1 MSEEMVPGSQFKS
14 LVEQDM
20 QDCYLRYSMSVIVAR
35 ALPDARDGFKPVH
48 RRVMYSMHKLG
59 VVPNKGTVKSAR
71 IVGDVIGKYHP
82 HGDSAVYETLARMA
96 QDFSLRYPLVF
107 GQGNFGSIDG
117 DSPAAMRYTEAKMNN
132 LGALMLEDLEKET
145 VDMGPNYDESL
156 EEPLV
161 LPSALPN
168 MIVNGTS
175 GIAVGM
181 ATNMAPHNLREV
193 GAAIHALAEN
203 PDLTGEDL
211 MEYVKGPDFP
221 TGAIVCGRSGIRE
234 AYLTGHGRVRV
245 RARTEIETDSKG
257 KPRIIVTEIPYMVN
271 KAELCKKIADL
282 VRDKRVDGITD
293 IRDESSRDIRIVI
306 ELRRDAVGEVVLNNL
321 FKYTQLQTTFSIYNL
336 ALVNNLP
343 KLLTLKDLLQ
353 VYIDHRLDVIT
364 RATQFDLKKAEAR
377 LHIIE
382 GLRIATQNI
391 DEVVQIIKASKTTE
405 IAKQSLQDRFGLDEI
420 QSQAIVDMRLGQLT
434 GLNLE
439 KLEAEYNELVATVA
453 DLKDI
458 LAKRE
463 RRVAIMLEK
472 LDAVVAKY
480 GDERRTMIG
489 EAIDDS
495 DDEDLIA
502 EEEQVITLSKEGYIR
517 RLPIDTFK
525 AQNRGGKGIIGAGLK
540 DEDNVEQIFT
550 ASTHSYL
557 LVFTNKGR
565 VYWTKV
571 YRLPE
576 GARNGKGRPIVNFVA
591 LTEGEKVQAIV
602 PVRKFGGYFCLVFAT
617 KKGIINKMDLTL
629 FSRPRKAGV
638 NAISLD
644 EDDELVK
651 VQLVGMSAEEFEAS
665 KNASDDDSAE
675 AVENAAE
682 AQAADGSTGS
692 PTDASEEESGDA
704 EDFANRPIP
713 KDLLMI
719 ATKNGQAVTFPISC
733 FRAMGRGTHGVKGI
747 TLAEGD
753 EVISLLWLKAGN
765 KILTIT
771 EKGYGKR
778 SEPGSYRVT
787 RRGSKGVRNLNV
799 TDKIGAA
806 VFVES
811 VADDYDLIITSKDGQ
826 VIRIKAADI
835 RLTGRNAQG
844 VKAIT
849 LRDGDVVKDAT
860 ALPSVEDIEQDS
872 ADAKETFDHVQGV
885 EVDDDSVVKDD
896 AEKQDVGPTET
907 EE

>member
-1 MSEEMVPGSQFKS
+1 MSEEMVPGTQFKS
-14 LVEQDM
+14 LIEKDM

-59 VVPNKGTVKSAR
+59 VVPNKSTVKSAR

-82 HGDSAVYETLARMA
+82 HGDSAVYETLVRMA

-107 GQGNFGSIDG
+107 GQGNFGNIDG
-117 DSPAAMRYTEAKMNN
+117 DGAAAMRYTEAKMNN
-132 LGALMLEDLEKET
+132 MGALMLEDLEKDT
-145 VDMGPNYDESL
+145 VDMGPNFDESL

-161 LPSALPN
+161 LPSVLPN
-168 MIVNGTS
+168 MLVNGTT

-181 ATNMAPHNLREV
+181 ATSMAPHNLREI
-193 GAAIHALAEN
+193 ANAIHAVAEN
-203 PDLTGEDL
+203 PEITGEEL
-211 MEYVKGPDFP
+211 LQYVSGPDFP
-221 TGAIVCGRSGIRE
+221 TGAIICGRSGIRD

-245 RARTEIETDSKG
+245 RARTDIEIDSKG

-271 KAELCKKIADL
+271 KSELCKKIADL
-282 VRDKRVDGITD
+282 VREKRVDGITD
-293 IRDESSRDIRIVI
+293 IRDESAKDIRIVI

-321 FKYTQLQTTFSIYNL
+321 YKYTQLQTTFSIYNL

-343 KLLTLKDLLQ
+343 KLLALKDLIQ
-353 VYIDHRLDVIT
+353 IYIDHRMDVVT
-364 RATQFDLKKAEAR
+364 RSTQFDLNKAKAR

-420 QSQAIVDMRLGQLT
+420 QSQAIVDMRLSQLT

-439 KLEAEYNELVATVA
+439 KLEAEYNELIVTVA
-453 DLKDI
+453 DLEDI

-463 RRVAIMLEK
+463 RRIAIILK
-472 LDAVVAKY
+472 RLDEVVDKF
-480 GDERRTMIG
+480 GDDRRTTIG
-489 EAIDDS
+489 ESVDDS
-495 DDEDLIA
+495 DYEDLIA
-502 EEEQVITLSKEGYIR
+502 EEEQVITLSKEGYIK

-525 AQNRGGKGIIGAGLK
+525 TQSRGGKGIIGAGLK
-540 DEDNVEQIFT
+540 EEDDVDQIFT

-565 VYWTKV
+565 AYWTKV

-576 GARNGKGRPIVNFVA
+576 GTRSGKGRPIVNFVG

-638 NAISLD
+638 NAITLD

-651 VQLVGMSAEEFEAS
+651 VLLVGMSEEEYKASLNAGDDTDSAAENEAEE
-665 KNASDDDSAE
+665 AE
-675 AVENAAE
+675 VSENEDAPVE
-682 AQAADGSTGS
+682 G
-692 PTDASEEESGDA
+692 
-704 EDFANRPIP
+704 RPIP
-713 KDLLMI
+713 NDLLML
-719 ATKNGQAVTFPISC
+719 ATRNGQAVTFPITC
-733 FRAMGRGTHGVKGI
+733 FRPMGRGTHGVRGI
-747 TLAEGD
+747 KLGKDD
-753 EVISLLWLKAGN
+753 EVISLLWLKSGN
-765 KILTIT
+765 KVLTIT

-778 SEPGSYRVT
+778 SEPSDYRIT
-787 RRGSKGVRNLNV
+787 KRGSKGVKNLNV
-799 TDKIGAA
+799 TDKVGPA
-806 VFVES
+806 VFVDS
-811 VADDYDLIITSKDGQ
+811 VADDYDLIITSKEGQ
-826 VIRIKAADI
+826 VIRIKAESI

-844 VKAIT
+844 VKAIS
-849 LRDGDVVKDAT
+849 LRDGDMVQDAT

-872 ADAKETFDHVQGV
+872 AEAKETFDHVQGV
-885 EVDDDSVVKDD
+885 EVDDDSV
-896 AEKQDVGPTET
+896 EKIEDKPEQQIGVPAND

>member
-1 MSEEMVPGSQFKS
+1 MIPGSQFKS
-14 LVEQDM
+14 LIEKDM

-59 VVPNKGTVKSAR
+59 VVPNKSTVKSAR

-82 HGDSAVYETLARMA
+82 HGDSAVYETLVRMA

-117 DSPAAMRYTEAKMNN
+117 DGAAAMRYTEAKMNHC
-132 LGALMLEDLEKET
+132 GALMLEDLEKDT
-145 VDMGPNYDESL
+145 VNMGPNYDESL

-168 MIVNGTS
+168 MLVNGTT

-181 ATNMAPHNLREV
+181 ATSMAPHNLREI
-193 GAAIHALAEN
+193 AEAIHAVAMN
-203 PDLTGEDL
+203 PEIPDEDL
-211 MEYVKGPDFP
+211 LQFVKGPDFP
-221 TGAIVCGRSGIRE
+221 TGAIICGRSGIRE

-245 RARTEIETDSKG
+245 RARTEIETDAKG
-257 KPRIIVTEIPYMVN
+257 KPRILVTEIPYMVN
-271 KAELCKKIADL
+271 KAELCKKIAEL
-282 VRDKRVDGITD
+282 VREKRVDGITD
-293 IRDESSRDIRIVI
+293 IRDESDRHGMRIVI
-306 ELRRDAVGEVVLNNL
+306 ELRRDAVAEVILNNL

-343 KLLTLKDLLQ
+343 KVLTLKQLIQ
-353 VYIDHRLDVIT
+353 VYVDHRLEVIT
-364 RATQFDLKKAEAR
+364 RATEFDLKKAEAR

-391 DEVVQIIKASKTTE
+391 DEVVQIIKSSANTE
-405 IAKQSLQDRFGLDEI
+405 AAKVALQERFSLDEI
-420 QSQAIVDMRLGQLT
+420 QSQAIVDMRLAQLT
-434 GLNLE
+434 GLNIE
-439 KLEAEYNELVATVA
+439 KLEAEYNELIATVA

-463 RRVAIMLEK
+463 RRIAIVLEK
-472 LDAVVAKY
+472 LDAVVAKF
-480 GDERRTMIG
+480 GDERRTTIG
-489 EAIDDS
+489 ESIDDS

-540 DEDNVEQIFT
+540 EEDNVEQIFT

-565 VYWTKV
+565 AYWTKV

-576 GARNGKGRPIVNFVA
+576 GTRNGKGRPIINFVS

-617 KKGIINKMDLTL
+617 KKGVINKMDLTL

-651 VQLVGMSAEEFEAS
+651 VQLVGMSAEEFAASEA
-665 KNASDDDSAE
+665 AEGAE
-675 AVENAAE
+675 AEESTEAAE
-682 AQAADGSTGS
+682 AQITEE
-692 PTDASEEESGDA
+692 SEEGDA
-704 EDFANRPIP
+704 EDLATRPIP
-713 KDLLMI
+713 KDLLML
-719 ATKNGQAVTFPISC
+719 ATRNGQAVTFPISC
-733 FRAMGRGTHGVKGI
+733 FRSMGRGTHGVKGI

-771 EKGYGKR
+771 EKGFGKR
-778 SEPGSYRVT
+778 SEPGTYRVT

-811 VADDYDLIITSKDGQ
+811 VADDYDLIITTKEGQ

-849 LRDGDVVKDAT
+849 LREGDVVQDAT

-872 ADAKETFDHVQGV
+872 AEAKETFDHVEGV
-885 EVDDDSVVKDD
+885 EVDDDSVVKSDNP
-896 AEKQDVGPTET
+896 EQQIGIPSES
-907 EE
+907 EEQ

>member
-1 MSEEMVPGSQFKS
+1 
-14 LVEQDM
+14 
-20 QDCYLRYSMSVIVAR
+20 
-35 ALPDARDGFKPVH
+35 
-48 RRVMYSMHKLG
+48 
-59 VVPNKGTVKSAR
+59 
-71 IVGDVIGKYHP
+71 
-82 HGDSAVYETLARMA
+82 
-96 QDFSLRYPLVF
+96 
-107 GQGNFGSIDG
+107 
-117 DSPAAMRYTEAKMNN
+117 
-132 LGALMLEDLEKET
+132 
-145 VDMGPNYDESL
+145 
-156 EEPLV
+156 
-161 LPSALPN
+161 
-168 MIVNGTS
+168 
-175 GIAVGM
+175 
-181 ATNMAPHNLREV
+181 
-193 GAAIHALAEN
+193 
-203 PDLTGEDL
+203 
-211 MEYVKGPDFP
+211 
-221 TGAIVCGRSGIRE
+221 
-234 AYLTGHGRVRV
+234 
-245 RARTEIETDSKG
+245 
-257 KPRIIVTEIPYMVN
+257 MVN

-282 VRDKRVDGITD
+282 VRDKRIDGITD

-391 DEVVQIIKASKTTE
+391 DEVVQIIKASKTTDV
-405 IAKQSLQDRFGLDEI
+405 AKQNLQERFGLDEI

-591 LTEGEKVQAIV
+591 LTEGEKVQAVV

-617 KKGIINKMDLTL
+617 KKGVINKMDLTL

-651 VQLVGMSAEEFEAS
+651 VQLVGMTEEEYKASLNAGEADDVPEAEVNEAPEAENDMDEISAE
-665 KNASDDDSAE
+665 NH
-675 AVENAAE
+675 
-682 AQAADGSTGS
+682 
-692 PTDASEEESGDA
+692 
-704 EDFANRPIP
+704 PIP
-713 KDLLMI
+713 KDLLML

-733 FRAMGRGTHGVKGI
+733 FRSMGRGTHGVKGI

-849 LRDGDVVKDAT
+849 LREGDAVQDAT

>member
-1 MSEEMVPGSQFKS
+1 MSEELVPGSQFKS
-14 LVEQDM
+14 LIEQDM
-20 QDCYLRYSMSVIVAR
+20 QDSYLRYSMSVIVAR

-48 RRVMYSMHKLG
+48 RRVMFSMHKLG
-59 VVPNKGTVKSAR
+59 VVPNKSTVKSAR

-82 HGDSAVYETLARMA
+82 HGDFAVYETLVRMA

-107 GQGNFGSIDG
+107 GQGNFGNIDG
-117 DSPAAMRYTEAKMNN
+117 DGAAAMRYTEAKMNN
-132 LGALMLEDLEKET
+132 VGALMLEDLEKDT
-145 VDMGPNYDESL
+145 VDMGPNFDETL

-168 MIVNGTS
+168 MLVNGTT

-181 ATNMAPHNLREV
+181 ATSMAPHNLREIA
-193 GAAIHALAEN
+193 AAIHAVAEN
-203 PDLTGEDL
+203 PEIPGEDL
-211 MEYVKGPDFP
+211 LQYVKGPDFP
-221 TGAIVCGRSGIRE
+221 TGAIICGRSGFRE

-271 KAELCKKIADL
+271 KSELCKKIAEL
-282 VRDKRVDGITD
+282 VREKRVDGITD
-293 IRDESSRDIRIVI
+293 IRDESAKDVRIVI

-321 FKYTQLQTTFSIYNL
+321 YKYTQLQTTFSIYNL

-343 KLLTLKDLLQ
+343 KLLTLKDLIQ
-353 VYIDHRLDVIT
+353 IYIDHRMDVVT
-364 RATQFDLKKAEAR
+364 RATQFDLNKAKAR

-391 DEVVQIIKASKTTE
+391 DEVVQIIKSSKTTE
-405 IAKQSLQDRFGLDEI
+405 IAKQSLQDRFSLDEI
-420 QSQAIVDMRLGQLT
+420 QSQAIVDMRLSQLT

-439 KLEAEYNELVATVA
+439 KLEAEYNELKLTVA
-453 DLKDI
+453 DLEDI
-458 LAKRE
+458 LQKRE
-463 RRVAIMLEK
+463 RRIAIILK
-472 LDAVVAKY
+472 RLDEIVDKY
-480 GDERRTMIG
+480 GDERRTTIG
-489 EAIDDS
+489 ESVDDS
-495 DDEDLIA
+495 DYEDLIA
-502 EEEQVITLSKEGYIR
+502 EEEQVITLSKEGYIK

-525 AQNRGGKGIIGAGLK
+525 AQNRGGKGIIGATLK
-540 DEDNVEQIFT
+540 EEDNVEQIFT

-565 VYWTKV
+565 AYWTKV

-576 GARNGKGRPIVNFVA
+576 GTRNGKGRPIVNFVG
-591 LTEGEKVQAIV
+591 LVEGEKVQAIV

-644 EDDELVK
+644 EGDELVK
-651 VQLVGMSAEEFEAS
+651 VQLVGMSEEEFKAS
-665 KNASDDDSAE
+665 QNAGEIDD
-675 AVENAAE
+675 NAPE
-682 AQAADGSTGS
+682 TEAADAPEVEGD
-692 PTDASEEESGDA
+692 DADDLEA
-704 EDFANRPIP
+704 RPIP
-713 KDLLMI
+713 KDLLML
-719 ATKNGQAVTFPISC
+719 ATRNGQAVTFPISC

-765 KILTIT
+765 KIVTIT
-771 EKGYGKR
+771 ENGFGKR
-778 SEPGSYRVT
+778 SEPSTYRIT
-787 RRGSKGVRNLNV
+787 RRGSKGVKNLNV
-799 TDKIGAA
+799 TDKVGAA

-811 VADDYDLIITSKDGQ
+811 VADDYDLIITSREGQ

-844 VKAIT
+844 VKAIS
-849 LRDGDVVKDAT
+849 LREGDVVQDAT

-872 ADAKETFDHVQGV
+872 AEAKETFDHVEGV
-885 EVDDDSVVKDD
+885 EVDDDSVEKVDPAD
-896 AEKQDVGPTET
+896 AAPEVPA

>member
-1 MSEEMVPGSQFKS
+1 MSEELVPGSQFKS
-14 LVEQDM
+14 LIEQDM
-20 QDCYLRYSMSVIVAR
+20 QDSYLRYSMSVIVAR

-48 RRVMYSMHKLG
+48 RRVMFSMHKLG
-59 VVPNKGTVKSAR
+59 VVPNKSTVKSAR

-82 HGDSAVYETLARMA
+82 HGDSAVYETLVRMA

-107 GQGNFGSIDG
+107 GQGNFGNIDG
-117 DSPAAMRYTEAKMNN
+117 DGAAAMRYTEAKMNN
-132 LGALMLEDLEKET
+132 VGALMLEDLEKDT
-145 VDMGPNYDESL
+145 VDMGPNFDETL
-156 EEPLV
+156 DEPLV

-168 MIVNGTS
+168 MLVNGTT

-181 ATNMAPHNLREV
+181 ATSMAPHNLREIA
-193 GAAIHALAEN
+193 AAIHAVAEN
-203 PDLTGEDL
+203 PEIPGEDL
-211 MEYVKGPDFP
+211 LQYVKGPDFP
-221 TGAIVCGRSGIRE
+221 TGAIICGRSGFRE

-271 KAELCKKIADL
+271 KSELCKKIAEL
-282 VRDKRVDGITD
+282 VREKRVDGITD
-293 IRDESSRDIRIVI
+293 IRDESAKDVRIVI

-321 FKYTQLQTTFSIYNL
+321 YKYTQLQTTFSIYNL

-343 KLLTLKDLLQ
+343 KLLTLKDLIQ
-353 VYIDHRLDVIT
+353 IYIDHRMDVVT
-364 RATQFDLKKAEAR
+364 RATQFDLNKAKAR

-391 DEVVQIIKASKTTE
+391 DEVVQIIKSSKTTE
-405 IAKQSLQDRFGLDEI
+405 IAKQSLQDRFSLDEI
-420 QSQAIVDMRLGQLT
+420 QSQAIVDMRLSQLT

-439 KLEAEYNELVATVA
+439 KLEAEYNELKLTVA
-453 DLKDI
+453 DLEDI
-458 LAKRE
+458 LQKRE
-463 RRVAIMLEK
+463 RRIAIILK
-472 LDAVVAKY
+472 RLDEIVDKY
-480 GDERRTMIG
+480 GDERRTTIG
-489 EAIDDS
+489 ESVDDS
-495 DDEDLIA
+495 DYEDLIA
-502 EEEQVITLSKEGYIR
+502 EEEQVITLSKEGYIK

-525 AQNRGGKGIIGAGLK
+525 AQNRGGKGIIGATLK
-540 DEDNVEQIFT
+540 EEDNVEQIFT

-565 VYWTKV
+565 AYWTKV

-576 GARNGKGRPIVNFVA
+576 GTRNGKGRPIVNFVG
-591 LTEGEKVQAIV
+591 LVEGEKVQAIV

-629 FSRPRKAGV
+629 FSRPRKAGAD
-638 NAISLD
+638 AISLD
-644 EDDELVK
+644 EGDELVK
-651 VQLVGMSAEEFEAS
+651 VQLVGMTEEEYKAS
-665 KNASDDDSAE
+665 QNAGEIDD
-675 AVENAAE
+675 NAPE
-682 AQAADGSTGS
+682 TEAADAPEVEGD
-692 PTDASEEESGDA
+692 DADDLEA
-704 EDFANRPIP
+704 RPIP
-713 KDLLMI
+713 KDLLML
-719 ATKNGQAVTFPISC
+719 ATRNGQAVTFPISC

-765 KILTIT
+765 KIVTIT
-771 EKGYGKR
+771 ENGFGKR
-778 SEPGSYRVT
+778 SEPSTYRIT

-799 TDKIGAA
+799 TDKVGAA

-811 VADDYDLIITSKDGQ
+811 VADDYDLIITSREGQ

-844 VKAIT
+844 VKAIS
-849 LRDGDVVKDAT
+849 LREGDVVQDAT

-872 ADAKETFDHVQGV
+872 AEAKETFDHVEGV
-885 EVDDDSVVKDD
+885 EVDDDSVEKVDPAD
-896 AEKQDVGPTET
+896 AAPEAPA

>member
-132 LGALMLEDLEKET
+132 LGALMLEDLEKDT

-193 GAAIHALAEN
+193 GAAIHAMAEN
-203 PDLTGEDL
+203 PDITGEEL

-221 TGAIVCGRSGIRE
+221 TGAIACGRSGIRE

-245 RARTEIETDSKG
+245 RARTEIETDAKG

-282 VRDKRVDGITD
+282 VRDKRIDGITD

-391 DEVVQIIKASKTTE
+391 DEVVQIIKASKTTDV
-405 IAKQSLQDRFGLDEI
+405 AKQNLQERFGLDEI

-591 LTEGEKVQAIV
+591 LTEGEKVQAVV

-617 KKGIINKMDLTL
+617 KKGVINKMDLTL

-651 VQLVGMSAEEFEAS
+651 VQLVGMTEEEYKASLNAGEADDVPEAEVNEAPEAENDMDEISAE
-665 KNASDDDSAE
+665 NH
-675 AVENAAE
+675 
-682 AQAADGSTGS
+682 
-692 PTDASEEESGDA
+692 
-704 EDFANRPIP
+704 PIP
-713 KDLLMI
+713 KDLLML

-733 FRAMGRGTHGVKGI
+733 FRSMGRGTHGVKGI

-753 EVISLLWLKAGN
+753 EVISLLWLKTGN

-849 LRDGDVVKDAT
+849 LREGDAVQDAT

>member
-1 MSEEMVPGSQFKS
+1 MSEELVPGSQFKS
-14 LVEQDM
+14 LIEQDM

-132 LGALMLEDLEKET
+132 LGALMLEDLEKDT

-203 PDLTGEDL
+203 PDLPDENL
-211 MEYVKGPDFP
+211 MDYIKGPDFP
-221 TGAIVCGRSGIRE
+221 TGAIVCGRAGIRE

-245 RARTEIETDSKG
+245 RARTEIETDAKG

-282 VRDKRVDGITD
+282 VRDKRIDGITD

-321 FKYTQLQTTFSIYNL
+321 YKYTQLQTTFSIYNL
-336 ALVNNLP
+336 ALINNLP
-343 KLLTLKDLLQ
+343 KVLTLKELLQ

-391 DEVVQIIKASKTTE
+391 DEVVQIIKQSQTTE
-405 IAKQSLQDRFGLDEI
+405 IAKASLQERFNLDEI
-420 QSQAIVDMRLGQLT
+420 QSQAIVDMRLSQLT

-458 LAKRE
+458 LEKRE
-463 RRVAIMLEK
+463 RRIAILLER
-472 LDAVVAKY
+472 LDAVVAKF
-480 GDERRTMIG
+480 GDERRTTIG

-495 DDEDLIA
+495 DEEDLIA
-502 EEEQVITLSKEGYIR
+502 EEEQVITLSKEGYIK

-525 AQNRGGKGIIGAGLK
+525 TQSRGGKGIIGAGLK
-540 DEDNVEQIFT
+540 DEDDVDQIFT

-565 VYWTKV
+565 AYWTKV

-576 GARNGKGRPIVNFVA
+576 GTRNGKGRPIVNFVG

-602 PVRKFGGYFCLVFAT
+602 PVRKFGGYFCLVFVT
-617 KKGIINKMDLTL
+617 KKGVINKMDLKL

-644 EDDELVK
+644 EGDELVK
-651 VQLVGMSAEEFEAS
+651 VQLVGMTEEEYNESLNATESEDTGAEPA
-665 KNASDDDSAE
+665 
-675 AVENAAE
+675 
-682 AQAADGSTGS
+682 
-692 PTDASEEESGDA
+692 DASTSSPADDEVEGDA
-704 EDFANRPIP
+704 DENVEARPIP

-719 ATKNGQAVTFPISC
+719 ATRNGQAVTFPITC
-733 FRAMGRGTHGVKGI
+733 FRPMGRGTHGVRGI
-747 TLAEGD
+747 KLAEGD
-753 EVISLLWLKAGN
+753 EVISLLWLKDGN
-765 KILTIT
+765 KVLTIT

-778 SEPGSYRVT
+778 SEPSTYRVT
-787 RRGSKGVRNLNV
+787 KRGSKGVKNLNV
-799 TDKIGAA
+799 TDKIGPA
-806 VFVES
+806 VFVDS
-811 VADDYDLIITSKDGQ
+811 VADDYDLIITSKEGQ
-826 VIRIKAADI
+826 VIRIKADSI

-844 VKAIT
+844 VKAIS
-849 LRDGDVVKDAT
+849 LRDGDMVQDAT

-872 ADAKETFDHVQGV
+872 ADAKETFEHVQGV
-885 EVDDDSVVKDD
+885 EVDDDSV
-896 AEKQDVGPTET
+896 EKIEDKPEQQIGVPAND

>member
-1 MSEEMVPGSQFKS
+1 
-14 LVEQDM
+14 
-20 QDCYLRYSMSVIVAR
+20 
-35 ALPDARDGFKPVH
+35 
-48 RRVMYSMHKLG
+48 
-59 VVPNKGTVKSAR
+59 
-71 IVGDVIGKYHP
+71 
-82 HGDSAVYETLARMA
+82 
-96 QDFSLRYPLVF
+96 
-107 GQGNFGSIDG
+107 
-117 DSPAAMRYTEAKMNN
+117 
-132 LGALMLEDLEKET
+132 MLEDLEKDT

-193 GAAIHALAEN
+193 GAAIHAMAEN
-203 PDLTGEDL
+203 PDITGEEL

-221 TGAIVCGRSGIRE
+221 TGAIACGRSGIRE

-282 VRDKRVDGITD
+282 VRDKRIDGITD

-391 DEVVQIIKASKTTE
+391 DEVVQIIKASKTTD

-576 GARNGKGRPIVNFVA
+576 GTRNGKGRPIVNFVA

-617 KKGIINKMDLTL
+617 KKGVINKMDLTL

-651 VQLVGMSAEEFEAS
+651 VQLVGMTAEEFEAS
-665 KNASDDDSAE
+665 KNASDDDAADSQ
-675 AVENAAE
+675 AAE
-682 AQAADGSTGS
+682 AEAAAAET
-692 PTDASEEESGDA
+692 TIAEESEAGDA

-719 ATKNGQAVTFPISC
+719 ATKNGQAVTFPITC
-733 FRAMGRGTHGVKGI
+733 FRSMGRGTHGVKGI

-872 ADAKETFDHVQGV
+872 ADAKETFDKVKGV

-896 AEKQDVGPTET
+896 AEKQEIGPTET
-907 EE
+907 EG

>member
-1 MSEEMVPGSQFKS
+1 MSEEMVPGTQFKS
-14 LVEQDM
+14 LIEKDM

-59 VVPNKGTVKSAR
+59 VVPNKSTVKSAR

-82 HGDSAVYETLARMA
+82 HGDSAVYETLVRMA

-107 GQGNFGSIDG
+107 GQGNFGNIDG
-117 DSPAAMRYTEAKMNN
+117 DGAAAMRYTEAKMNN
-132 LGALMLEDLEKET
+132 MGALMLEDLEKDT
-145 VDMGPNYDESL
+145 VDMGPNFDESL

-161 LPSALPN
+161 LPSVLPN
-168 MIVNGTS
+168 MLVNGTT

-181 ATNMAPHNLREV
+181 ATSMAPHNLREI
-193 GAAIHALAEN
+193 ANAIHAVAEN
-203 PDLTGEDL
+203 PEITGEEL
-211 MEYVKGPDFP
+211 LQYVSGPDFP
-221 TGAIVCGRSGIRE
+221 TGAIICGRAGIRD

-245 RARTEIETDSKG
+245 RARTDIEIDSKG

-271 KAELCKKIADL
+271 KSELCKKIADL
-282 VRDKRVDGITD
+282 VREKRVDGITD
-293 IRDESSRDIRIVI
+293 IRDESAKDIRIVI

-321 FKYTQLQTTFSIYNL
+321 YKYTQLQTTFSIYNL

-343 KLLTLKDLLQ
+343 KLLTLKDLIQ
-353 VYIDHRLDVIT
+353 IYIDHRMDVVT
-364 RATQFDLKKAEAR
+364 RSTQFDLNKAKAR

-420 QSQAIVDMRLGQLT
+420 QSQAIVDMRLSQLT

-439 KLEAEYNELVATVA
+439 KLEAEYNELIVTVA
-453 DLKDI
+453 DLEDI

-463 RRVAIMLEK
+463 RRIAIILK
-472 LDAVVAKY
+472 RLDEVVDKF
-480 GDERRTMIG
+480 GDDRRTTIG
-489 EAIDDS
+489 ESVDDS
-495 DDEDLIA
+495 DYEDLIA
-502 EEEQVITLSKEGYIR
+502 EEEQVITLSKEGYIK

-525 AQNRGGKGIIGAGLK
+525 TQSRGGKGIIGAGLK
-540 DEDNVEQIFT
+540 EEDDVDQIFT

-565 VYWTKV
+565 AYWTKV

-576 GARNGKGRPIVNFVA
+576 GTRSGKGRPIVNFVG

-638 NAISLD
+638 NAITLD

-651 VQLVGMSAEEFEAS
+651 VLLVGMSEEEYKASLNAGDDTDSAAENEAEE
-665 KNASDDDSAE
+665 AE
-675 AVENAAE
+675 VSENEDAPVE
-682 AQAADGSTGS
+682 G
-692 PTDASEEESGDA
+692 
-704 EDFANRPIP
+704 RPIP
-713 KDLLMI
+713 NDLLML
-719 ATKNGQAVTFPISC
+719 ATRNGQAVTFPITC
-733 FRAMGRGTHGVKGI
+733 FRPMGRGTHGVRGI
-747 TLAEGD
+747 KLGKDD
-753 EVISLLWLKAGN
+753 EVISLLWLKSGN
-765 KILTIT
+765 KVLTIT

-778 SEPGSYRVT
+778 SEPSDYRIT
-787 RRGSKGVRNLNV
+787 KRGSKGVKNLNV
-799 TDKIGAA
+799 TDKVGPA
-806 VFVES
+806 VFVDS
-811 VADDYDLIITSKDGQ
+811 VADDYDLIITSKEGQ
-826 VIRIKAADI
+826 VIRIKAESI

-844 VKAIT
+844 VKAIS
-849 LRDGDVVKDAT
+849 LRDGDMVQDAT

-872 ADAKETFDHVQGV
+872 AEAKETFDHVQGV
-885 EVDDDSVVKDD
+885 EVDDDSV
-896 AEKQDVGPTET
+896 EKIEDKPEQQIGVPAND

>member
-1 MSEEMVPGSQFKS
+1 MSEELVPGSQFKS
-14 LVEQDM
+14 LIEQDM

-132 LGALMLEDLEKET
+132 LGALMLEDLEKDT

-203 PDLTGEDL
+203 PDLPDENL
-211 MEYVKGPDFP
+211 MDYIKSPDFP
-221 TGAIVCGRSGIRE
+221 TGAVVCGRAGIRE

-282 VRDKRVDGITD
+282 VRDKRIDGITD

-321 FKYTQLQTTFSIYNL
+321 YKYTQLQTTFSIYNL
-336 ALVNNLP
+336 ALINNLP
-343 KLLTLKDLLQ
+343 KVLTLKELLQ

-391 DEVVQIIKASKTTE
+391 DEVVQIIKQSQTTE
-405 IAKQSLQDRFGLDEI
+405 IAKASLQQRFNLDEI
-420 QSQAIVDMRLGQLT
+420 QSQAIVDMRLSQLT

-458 LAKRE
+458 LEKRE
-463 RRVAIMLEK
+463 RRIAIMLEK

-480 GDERRTMIG
+480 GDERRTTIG

-495 DDEDLIA
+495 DEEDLIA
-502 EEEQVITLSKEGYIR
+502 EEEQVITLSKEGYIK

-525 AQNRGGKGIIGAGLK
+525 TQSRGGKGIIGAGLK
-540 DEDNVEQIFT
+540 DEDDVDQIFT
-550 ASTHSYL
+550 ASTHSFL

-565 VYWTKV
+565 AYWTKV

-576 GARNGKGRPIVNFVA
+576 GTRNGKGRPIVNFVG

-602 PVRKFGGYFCLVFAT
+602 PVRKFGGYFCLVFVT
-617 KKGIINKMDLTL
+617 KKGVINKMDLKL

-644 EDDELVK
+644 EGDELVK
-651 VQLVGMSAEEFEAS
+651 VQLVGMTEEEYNESLNASESEDSSAE
-665 KNASDDDSAE
+665 
-675 AVENAAE
+675 VENAAE
-682 AQAADGSTGS
+682 EADSAEG
-692 PTDASEEESGDA
+692 DESLEA
-704 EDFANRPIP
+704 RPIP

-719 ATKNGQAVTFPISC
+719 ATRNGQAVTFPITC
-733 FRAMGRGTHGVKGI
+733 FRPMGRGTHGVRGI
-747 TLAEGD
+747 KLAEGD

-765 KILTIT
+765 KVLTIT

-787 RRGSKGVRNLNV
+787 KRGSKGVKNLNV
-799 TDKIGAA
+799 TDKIGPA
-806 VFVES
+806 VFVDS
-811 VADDYDLIITSKDGQ
+811 VADDYDLIITTREGQ
-826 VIRIKAADI
+826 VIRIKADSI

-844 VKAIT
+844 VKAIS
-849 LRDGDVVKDAT
+849 LRDGDMVQDAT
-860 ALPSVEDIEQDS
+860 ALPSVEDIEHDS
-872 ADAKETFDHVQGV
+872 AEAKETFDKVEGV
-885 EVDDDSVVKDD
+885 EVIDDS
-896 AEKQDVGPTET
+896 AN
-907 EE
+907 

>member
-1 MSEEMVPGSQFKS
+1 MSEELVPGTQFKS
-14 LVEQDM
+14 LIEQDM

-48 RRVMYSMHKLG
+48 RRVMFSMHKLG
-59 VVPNKGTVKSAR
+59 VVPNKATVKSAR

-82 HGDSAVYETLARMA
+82 HGDSAVYETLVRMA

-117 DSPAAMRYTEAKMNN
+117 DGAAAMRYTEAKMNN
-132 LGALMLEDLEKET
+132 LGALMLEDLEKDT

-168 MIVNGTS
+168 MLVNGTT

-181 ATNMAPHNLREV
+181 ATSMAPHNLREI
-193 GAAIHALAEN
+193 ANAIHAVAMN
-203 PDLTGEDL
+203 PEIPDEDL
-211 MEYVKGPDFP
+211 LQLVTGPDFP
-221 TGAIVCGRSGIRE
+221 TGAVICGRAGIRD

-245 RARTEIETDSKG
+245 RARTEVETDSKG
-257 KPRIIVTEIPYMVN
+257 KPRILVTEIPYMVN
-271 KAELCKKIADL
+271 KAELCKKIAEL
-282 VRDKRVDGITD
+282 VREKRVDGITD
-293 IRDESSRDIRIVI
+293 IRDESNREGMRIVI
-306 ELRRDAVGEVVLNNL
+306 ELRRDAVAEVVLNNL
-321 FKYTQLQTTFSIYNL
+321 YKNTQLQTTFSIYNL

-343 KLLTLKDLLQ
+343 KLLTLKELIQ
-353 VYIDHRLDVIT
+353 VYVDHRMDVIT

-391 DEVVQIIKASKTTE
+391 DEVVQIIKNSKTTE
-405 IAKQSLQDRFGLDEI
+405 LAKQNLQARFNLDDI
-420 QSQAIVDMRLGQLT
+420 QSQAIVDMRLAQLT

-439 KLEAEYNELVATVA
+439 KLEAEYNELIATVA

-463 RRVAIMLEK
+463 RRIAIVLEK
-472 LDAVVAKY
+472 LDAVVSKF
-480 GDERRTMIG
+480 GDERRTSI
-489 EAIDDS
+489 EDSVDDL
-495 DDEDLIA
+495 DYEDLIA
-502 EEEQVITLSKEGYIR
+502 EEEQVITLSKEGYIK

-525 AQNRGGKGIIGAGLK
+525 AQNRGGKGIIGATLK
-540 DEDNVEQIFT
+540 DEDNVDQIFT

-565 VYWTKV
+565 AYWTKV

-576 GARNGKGRPIVNFVA
+576 GTRNGKGRPIINFVG

-602 PVRKFGGYFCLVFAT
+602 PVRKFGGFFCLVFAT

-638 NAISLD
+638 NAIRLD

-651 VQLVGMSAEEFEAS
+651 VQLVGMTEEEYKAS
-665 KNASDDDSAE
+665 LNASDADDAVEQAAETAE
-675 AVENAAE
+675 AEVAE
-682 AQAADGSTGS
+682 GEDGS
-692 PTDASEEESGDA
+692 
-704 EDFANRPIP
+704 EDVEGRPIP
-713 KDLLMI
+713 KDLLML
-719 ATKNGQAVTFPISC
+719 ATRNGQALTFPITC
-733 FRAMGRGTHGVKGI
+733 FRPMGRGTHGVRGI
-747 TLAEGD
+747 KLAEGD

-765 KILTIT
+765 KVLTIT
-771 EKGYGKR
+771 ENGFGKR
-778 SEPGSYRVT
+778 SEPGTYRIT
-787 RRGSKGVRNLNV
+787 RRGGKGVINLKV
-799 TDKIGAA
+799 TDKIGPA

-811 VADDYDLIITSKDGQ
+811 VADDYDLIITSREGQ

-844 VKAIT
+844 VKAIS
-849 LRDGDVVKDAT
+849 LREGDVVQDAT

-872 ADAKETFDHVQGV
+872 AEAKETFDHVEGV
-885 EVDDDSVVKDD
+885 QVEDDSS
-896 AEKQDVGPTET
+896 

>member
-1 MSEEMVPGSQFKS
+1 MSEELVPGSQFKS
-14 LVEQDM
+14 LIEQDM

-132 LGALMLEDLEKET
+132 LGALMLEDLEKDT

-203 PDLTGEDL
+203 PDLPDENL
-211 MEYVKGPDFP
+211 MDYIKGPDFP
-221 TGAIVCGRSGIRE
+221 TGAIVCGRAGIRE

-245 RARTEIETDSKG
+245 RARTEIETDAKG

-282 VRDKRVDGITD
+282 VRDKRIDGITD

-321 FKYTQLQTTFSIYNL
+321 YKYTQLQTTFSIYNL
-336 ALVNNLP
+336 ALINNLP
-343 KLLTLKDLLQ
+343 KVLTLKELLQ

-391 DEVVQIIKASKTTE
+391 DEVVQIIKQSQTTE
-405 IAKQSLQDRFGLDEI
+405 IAKASLQERFNLDEI
-420 QSQAIVDMRLGQLT
+420 QSQAIVDMRLSQLT

-458 LAKRE
+458 LEKRE
-463 RRVAIMLEK
+463 RRIAILLER
-472 LDAVVAKY
+472 LDAVVAKF
-480 GDERRTMIG
+480 GDERRTTIG

-495 DDEDLIA
+495 DEEDLIA
-502 EEEQVITLSKEGYIR
+502 EEEQVITLSKEGYIK

-525 AQNRGGKGIIGAGLK
+525 TQSRGGKGIIGAGLK
-540 DEDNVEQIFT
+540 DEDDVDQIFT

-565 VYWTKV
+565 AYWTKV

-576 GARNGKGRPIVNFVA
+576 GTRNGKGRPIVNFVG

-602 PVRKFGGYFCLVFAT
+602 PVRKFGGYFCLVFVT
-617 KKGIINKMDLTL
+617 KKGVINKMDLKL

-644 EDDELVK
+644 EGDELVK
-651 VQLVGMSAEEFEAS
+651 VQLVGMTEEEYKAS
-665 KNASDDDSAE
+665 LNAGD
-675 AVENAAE
+675 VEDAADQAAE
-682 AQAADGSTGS
+682 TAEPADGEAEG
-692 PTDASEEESGDA
+692 DDA
-704 EDFANRPIP
+704 ENLEARPIP
-713 KDLLMI
+713 NDLLMI
-719 ATKNGQAVTFPISC
+719 ATRNGQAVTFPITC
-733 FRAMGRGTHGVKGI
+733 FRPMGRGTHGVRGI
-747 TLAEGD
+747 KLSEGD

-765 KILTIT
+765 KVLTIT

-778 SEPGSYRVT
+778 SEPSSYRVT
-787 RRGSKGVRNLNV
+787 KRGSKGVKNLNV
-799 TDKIGAA
+799 TDKIGPA
-806 VFVES
+806 VFVDS
-811 VADDYDLIITSKDGQ
+811 VADDYDLIITTKEGQ
-826 VIRIKAADI
+826 VIRIKADSI

-844 VKAIT
+844 VKAIS
-849 LRDGDVVKDAT
+849 LRDGDMVQDAT
-860 ALPSVEDIEQDS
+860 ALPSVEDIEHDS
-872 ADAKETFDHVQGV
+872 AEAKETFDKVQGV
-885 EVDDDSVVKDD
+885 EVDDDSVEKTESAPE
-896 AEKQDVGPTET
+896 AEE
-907 EE
+907 

>member
-1 MSEEMVPGSQFKS
+1 MSEEMIPGSQFKS
-14 LVEQDM
+14 LIEKDM

-59 VVPNKGTVKSAR
+59 VVPNKSTVKSAR

-82 HGDSAVYETLARMA
+82 HGDFAVYETLVRMA

-117 DSPAAMRYTEAKMNN
+117 DGAAAMRYTEAKMNHC
-132 LGALMLEDLEKET
+132 GALMLEDLEKDT
-145 VDMGPNYDESL
+145 VNMGPNYDESL

-168 MIVNGTS
+168 MLVNGTT

-181 ATNMAPHNLREV
+181 ATSMAPHNLREI
-193 GAAIHALAEN
+193 AEAIHAVAMN
-203 PDLTGEDL
+203 PEIPDEDL
-211 MEYVKGPDFP
+211 LQFVKGPDFP
-221 TGAIVCGRSGIRE
+221 TGAIICGRSGIRE

-245 RARTEIETDSKG
+245 RARTEIETDAKG
-257 KPRIIVTEIPYMVN
+257 KPRILVTEIPYMVN
-271 KAELCKKIADL
+271 KAELCKKIAEL
-282 VRDKRVDGITD
+282 VREKRVDGITD
-293 IRDESSRDIRIVI
+293 IRDESDRHGMRIVI
-306 ELRRDAVGEVVLNNL
+306 ELRRDAVAEVILNNL

-343 KLLTLKDLLQ
+343 KVLTLKQLVQ
-353 VYIDHRLDVIT
+353 VYVDHRLEVIT
-364 RATQFDLKKAEAR
+364 RATEFDLKKAEAR

-391 DEVVQIIKASKTTE
+391 DEVVQIIKSSANTE
-405 IAKQSLQDRFGLDEI
+405 AAKVALQERFSLDEI
-420 QSQAIVDMRLGQLT
+420 QSQAIVDMRLAQLT
-434 GLNLE
+434 GLNIE
-439 KLEAEYNELVATVA
+439 KLEAEYNELIATVA

-458 LAKRE
+458 LEKRE
-463 RRVAIMLEK
+463 RRIAIVLEK
-472 LDAVVAKY
+472 LDAVVAKF
-480 GDERRTMIG
+480 GDERRTTIG
-489 EAIDDS
+489 ESIDDS

-540 DEDNVEQIFT
+540 EEDNVEQIFT

-565 VYWTKV
+565 AYWTKV

-576 GARNGKGRPIVNFVA
+576 GTRNGKGRPIINFVS

-617 KKGIINKMDLTL
+617 KKGVINKMDLTL

-651 VQLVGMSAEEFEAS
+651 VQLVGMSAEEFAASEA
-665 KNASDDDSAE
+665 AEGAE
-675 AVENAAE
+675 AEESTEAAE
-682 AQAADGSTGS
+682 AQIAEE
-692 PTDASEEESGDA
+692 SEEGDA
-704 EDFANRPIP
+704 EDLATRPIP
-713 KDLLMI
+713 KDLLML
-719 ATKNGQAVTFPISC
+719 ATRNGQAVTFPISC
-733 FRAMGRGTHGVKGI
+733 FRSMGRGTHGVKGI

-771 EKGYGKR
+771 EKGFGKR
-778 SEPGSYRVT
+778 SEPGTYRVT

-811 VADDYDLIITSKDGQ
+811 VADDYDLIITTKEGQ

-849 LRDGDVVKDAT
+849 LREGDVVQDAT

-872 ADAKETFDHVQGV
+872 AEAKETFDHVEGV
-885 EVDDDSVVKDD
+885 EVDDDSVVKSDNP
-896 AEKQDVGPTET
+896 EQQIGIPSES
-907 EE
+907 EEQ

>member
-96 QDFSLRYPLVF
+96 QNFSLRYPLVF

-132 LGALMLEDLEKET
+132 LGALMLEDLEKDT

-193 GAAIHALAEN
+193 GAAIHAMAEN
-203 PDLTGEDL
+203 PDITGEEL

-221 TGAIVCGRSGIRE
+221 TGAIACGRSGIRE

-282 VRDKRVDGITD
+282 VRDKRIDGITD

-391 DEVVQIIKASKTTE
+391 DEVVQIIKASKTTDV
-405 IAKQSLQDRFGLDEI
+405 AKQNLQERFGLDEI

-591 LTEGEKVQAIV
+591 LTEGEKVQAVV

-617 KKGIINKMDLTL
+617 KKGVINKMDLTL

-651 VQLVGMSAEEFEAS
+651 VQLVGMTEEEYKASLNAGEADDVPEAEVTEAPEAENDMDEISAE
-665 KNASDDDSAE
+665 NH
-675 AVENAAE
+675 
-682 AQAADGSTGS
+682 
-692 PTDASEEESGDA
+692 
-704 EDFANRPIP
+704 PIP
-713 KDLLMI
+713 KDLLML

-733 FRAMGRGTHGVKGI
+733 FRSMGRGTHGVKGI

-849 LRDGDVVKDAT
+849 LREGDAVQDAT

>member
-1 MSEEMVPGSQFKS
+1 MSEELVPGSQFKS
-14 LVEQDM
+14 LIEQDM

-132 LGALMLEDLEKET
+132 LGALMLEDLEKDT

-203 PDLTGEDL
+203 PDLPDENL
-211 MEYVKGPDFP
+211 MDYIKGPDFP
-221 TGAIVCGRSGIRE
+221 TGAVVCGRSGIRE

-282 VRDKRVDGITD
+282 VRDKRIDGITD

-321 FKYTQLQTTFSIYNL
+321 YKYTQLQTTFSIYNL
-336 ALVNNLP
+336 ALINNLP
-343 KLLTLKDLLQ
+343 KVLTLKELLQ

-391 DEVVQIIKASKTTE
+391 DEVVQIIKQSQTTE
-405 IAKQSLQDRFGLDEI
+405 IAKASLQQRFNLDEI
-420 QSQAIVDMRLGQLT
+420 QSQAIVDMRLSQLT

-458 LAKRE
+458 LEKRE
-463 RRVAIMLEK
+463 RRIAIMLEK

-480 GDERRTMIG
+480 GDERRTTIG

-495 DDEDLIA
+495 DEEDLIA
-502 EEEQVITLSKEGYIR
+502 EEEQVITLSKEGYIK

-525 AQNRGGKGIIGAGLK
+525 TQSRGGKGIIGAGLK
-540 DEDNVEQIFT
+540 DEDDVDQIFT

-565 VYWTKV
+565 AYWTKV

-576 GARNGKGRPIVNFVA
+576 GTRSGKGRPIVNFVG
-591 LTEGEKVQAIV
+591 LTEGETVQAIV
-602 PVRKFGGYFCLVFAT
+602 PVRKFGGYFCLVFVT
-617 KKGIINKMDLTL
+617 KKGVINKMDLKL

-644 EDDELVK
+644 EGDELVK
-651 VQLVGMSAEEFEAS
+651 VQLVGMTEEEYKESLNAGEGEDTSA
-665 KNASDDDSAE
+665 DAE
-675 AVENAAE
+675 VNDAAE
-682 AQAADGSTGS
+682 T
-692 PTDASEEESGDA
+692 EGDA
-704 EDFANRPIP
+704 DENVENRPIA

-719 ATKNGQAVTFPISC
+719 ATRNGQAVTFPITC
-733 FRAMGRGTHGVKGI
+733 FRPMGRGTHGVRGI
-747 TLAEGD
+747 KLAEGD

-765 KILTIT
+765 KVLTIT

-787 RRGSKGVRNLNV
+787 KRGSKGVKNLNV
-799 TDKIGAA
+799 TDKIGPA
-806 VFVES
+806 VFVDS
-811 VADDYDLIITSKDGQ
+811 VADDYDLIITTREGQ
-826 VIRIKAADI
+826 VIRIKADSI

-844 VKAIT
+844 VKAIS
-849 LRDGDVVKDAT
+849 LREGDLVQDAT

-872 ADAKETFDHVQGV
+872 AEAKETFDKVEGV
-885 EVDDDSVVKDD
+885 EVDDDSV
-896 AEKQDVGPTET
+896 ET
-907 EE
+907 SSEGGNPAPEAN

>member
-1 MSEEMVPGSQFKS
+1 MSEELVPGSVFRS
-14 LVEQDM
+14 LIEKDM

-48 RRVMYSMHKLG
+48 RRVMFSMHKLG

-82 HGDSAVYETLARMA
+82 HGDSAVYETLVRMA

-117 DSPAAMRYTEAKMNN
+117 DGAAAMRYTEAKMNN
-132 LGALMLEDLEKET
+132 LGALMLEDLEKDT

-193 GAAIHALAEN
+193 SAAIHALAEN
-203 PDLTGEDL
+203 PDVTGEDL
-211 MEYVKGPDFP
+211 MQYVKGPDFP

-271 KAELCKKIADL
+271 KAELCKKIAEL
-282 VRDKRVDGITD
+282 VREKRVDGITD

-343 KLLTLKDLLQ
+343 KVLTLKELLQ

-391 DEVVQIIKASKTTE
+391 DEVVRIIRASE
-405 IAKQSLQDRFGLDEI
+405 SQDAAKLALQERFALDEI

-434 GLNLE
+434 HLNVN
-439 KLEAEYNELVATVA
+439 KLEAEYNELVATIA

-458 LAKRE
+458 LEKRE
-463 RRVAIMLEK
+463 RRVAIMLQR
-472 LDAVVAKY
+472 LDAIVDKY
-480 GDERRTMIG
+480 GDERRTTIG

-540 DEDNVEQIFT
+540 EEDNVEQIFT

-565 VYWTKV
+565 AYWTKV

-576 GARNGKGRPIVNFVA
+576 GTRNGKGRPIVNFIS

-651 VQLVGMSAEEFEAS
+651 VQLVGMSAEEYAAS
-665 KNASDDDSAE
+665 QAAE
-675 AVENAAE
+675 GAETEESTENAE
-682 AQAADGSTGS
+682 AQIAEE
-692 PTDASEEESGDA
+692 SEEGDA
-704 EDFANRPIP
+704 EDLAARPIP
-713 KDLLMI
+713 KDLLML
-719 ATKNGQAVTFPISC
+719 ATRNGQAVTFPITC
-733 FRAMGRGTHGVKGI
+733 FRSMGRGTRGVKGV

-778 SEPGSYRVT
+778 SEPGTYRIT

-811 VADDYDLIITSKDGQ
+811 VADDYDLIITSKEGQ

-844 VKAIT
+844 VKAIS
-849 LRDGDVVKDAT
+849 LREGDLVQDAT

-872 ADAKETFDHVQGV
+872 AEAKETFDHVQGV
-885 EVDDDSVVKDD
+885 EVDDDSVAKDD
-896 AEKQDVGPTET
+896 SPEQQIGAPSGES
-907 EE
+907 EEQ

>member
-14 LVEQDM
+14 LIEQDM

-132 LGALMLEDLEKET
+132 LGALMLEDLEKDT

-181 ATNMAPHNLREV
+181 ATNIAPHNLREV
-193 GAAIHALAEN
+193 GAAIHALANN
-203 PDLTGEDL
+203 PELPDEDL
-211 MEYVKGPDFP
+211 MEYIKGPDFP
-221 TGAIVCGRSGIRE
+221 TGAVICGRAGIRD

-245 RARTEIETDSKG
+245 RAKTEIETDSKG

-282 VRDKRVDGITD
+282 VREKRVDGITD
-293 IRDESSRDIRIVI
+293 IRDESSRYIRIVI

-321 FKYTQLQTTFSIYNL
+321 YKYTQLQTTFSIYNL
-336 ALVNNLP
+336 ALINNLP
-343 KLLTLKDLLQ
+343 KVLTMKELLQ

-364 RATQFDLKKAEAR
+364 RSTQFDLKKAEAR

-391 DEVVQIIKASKTTE
+391 DEVVQIIKASKTTD
-405 IAKQSLQDRFGLDEI
+405 IAKQSLQDRFGLDDI

-458 LAKRE
+458 LEKRE
-463 RRVAIMLEK
+463 RRIAIMLER

-480 GDERRTMIG
+480 GDDRRTTIG

-495 DDEDLIA
+495 DEEDLIA
-502 EEEQVITLSKEGYIR
+502 EEEQVITLSKEGYIK

-525 AQNRGGKGIIGAGLK
+525 AQSRGGKGIIGAGLK

-565 VYWTKV
+565 AYWTKV

-576 GARNGKGRPIVNFVA
+576 GTRNGKGRPIVNFVG
-591 LTEGEKVQAIV
+591 LTEGERVQAIV

-617 KKGIINKMDLTL
+617 KKGIINKMDLKL

-651 VQLVGMSAEEFEAS
+651 VLLVGMSEEEYKAS
-665 KNASDDDSAE
+665 LNAGEGEDSSAD
-675 AVENAAE
+675 ADVNDAAE
-682 AQAADGSTGS
+682 T
-692 PTDASEEESGDA
+692 EGDA
-704 EDFANRPIP
+704 DDQVAENMPIP
-713 KDLLMI
+713 NDLLML
-719 ATKNGQAVTFPISC
+719 ATRNGQAVTFPITC
-733 FRAMGRGTHGVKGI
+733 FRPMGRGTHGVRGI
-747 TLAEGD
+747 RLAQGD
-753 EVISLLWLKAGN
+753 EVISLLWLKSGN
-765 KILTIT
+765 KVLTIT

-778 SEPGSYRVT
+778 SEPATYRVT
-787 RRGSKGVRNLNV
+787 KRGSKGVKNLNV
-799 TDKIGAA
+799 TEKIGPA
-806 VFVES
+806 VFVDS
-811 VADDYDLIITSKDGQ
+811 VADDYDLIITTKEGQ
-826 VIRIKAADI
+826 VIRIKVDSI

-844 VKAIT
+844 VKAIS
-849 LRDGDVVKDAT
+849 LREGDMVQDAT
-860 ALPSVEDIEQDS
+860 ALPSVEDIEHDS
-872 ADAKETFDHVQGV
+872 AEAKETFDKVEGV
-885 EVDDDSVVKDD
+885 EVDDDSVEKSAP
-896 AEKQDVGPTET
+896 AEASSEAPA

>member
-1 MSEEMVPGSQFKS
+1 MSEEMIPGSQFKS
-14 LVEQDM
+14 LIEKDM

-59 VVPNKGTVKSAR
+59 VVPNKSTVKSAR

-82 HGDSAVYETLARMA
+82 HGDSAVYETLVRMA

-117 DSPAAMRYTEAKMNN
+117 DGAAAMRYTEAKMNHC
-132 LGALMLEDLEKET
+132 GALMLEDLEKDT
-145 VDMGPNYDESL
+145 VNMGPNYDESL

-168 MIVNGTS
+168 MLVNGTT

-181 ATNMAPHNLREV
+181 ATSMAPHNLREI
-193 GAAIHALAEN
+193 AEAIHAVAMN
-203 PDLTGEDL
+203 PEIPDEDL
-211 MEYVKGPDFP
+211 LQFVKGPDFP
-221 TGAIVCGRSGIRE
+221 TGAIICGRSGIRE

-245 RARTEIETDSKG
+245 RARTEIETDAKG
-257 KPRIIVTEIPYMVN
+257 KPRILVTEIPYMVN
-271 KAELCKKIADL
+271 KAELCKKIAEL
-282 VRDKRVDGITD
+282 VREKRVDGITD
-293 IRDESSRDIRIVI
+293 IRDESDRHGMRIVI
-306 ELRRDAVGEVVLNNL
+306 ELRRDAVAEVILNNL

-343 KLLTLKDLLQ
+343 KVLTLKQLVQ
-353 VYIDHRLDVIT
+353 VYVDHRLEVIT
-364 RATQFDLKKAEAR
+364 RATEFDLKKAEAR

-391 DEVVQIIKASKTTE
+391 DEVVQIIKSSANTE
-405 IAKQSLQDRFGLDEI
+405 AAKVALQERFSLDEI
-420 QSQAIVDMRLGQLT
+420 QSQAIVDMRLAQLT
-434 GLNLE
+434 GLNIE
-439 KLEAEYNELVATVA
+439 KLEAEYNELIATVA

-463 RRVAIMLEK
+463 RRIAIVLEK
-472 LDAVVAKY
+472 LDAVVAKF
-480 GDERRTMIG
+480 GDERRTTIG
-489 EAIDDS
+489 ESIDDS

-540 DEDNVEQIFT
+540 EEDNVEQIFT

-565 VYWTKV
+565 AYWTKV

-576 GARNGKGRPIVNFVA
+576 GTRNGKGRPIINFVS

-617 KKGIINKMDLTL
+617 KKGVINKMDLTL

-651 VQLVGMSAEEFEAS
+651 VQLVGMSAEEFAASEA
-665 KNASDDDSAE
+665 AEGAE
-675 AVENAAE
+675 AEESTEAAE
-682 AQAADGSTGS
+682 TQIAEE
-692 PTDASEEESGDA
+692 SEEGDA
-704 EDFANRPIP
+704 EDLATRPIP
-713 KDLLMI
+713 KDLLML
-719 ATKNGQAVTFPISC
+719 ATRNGQAVTFPISC
-733 FRAMGRGTHGVKGI
+733 FRSMGRGTHGVKGI

-771 EKGYGKR
+771 EKGFGKR
-778 SEPGSYRVT
+778 SEPGTYRVT

-811 VADDYDLIITSKDGQ
+811 VADDYDLIITSKEGQ

-849 LRDGDVVKDAT
+849 LREGDLVQDAT

-872 ADAKETFDHVQGV
+872 AEAKETFDHVEGV
-885 EVDDDSVVKDD
+885 EVDDDSVVKSDNP
-896 AEKQDVGPTET
+896 EQQIGIPSES
-907 EE
+907 EEQ

>member
-1 MSEEMVPGSQFKS
+1 MSEELVPGTQFKS
-14 LVEQDM
+14 LIEKDM

-48 RRVMYSMHKLG
+48 RRVMFSMHKLG
-59 VVPNKGTVKSAR
+59 VVPNKPTVKSAR

-82 HGDSAVYETLARMA
+82 HGDSAVYETLVRMA

-117 DSPAAMRYTEAKMNN
+117 DGAAAMRYTEAKMNN
-132 LGALMLEDLEKET
+132 LGALMLEDLEKDT

-168 MIVNGTS
+168 MLVNGTT

-181 ATNMAPHNLREV
+181 ATSMAPHNLREI
-193 GAAIHALAEN
+193 ANAIHAVAMN
-203 PDLTGEDL
+203 PEIPDEDL
-211 MEYVKGPDFP
+211 LQLVTGPDFP
-221 TGAIVCGRSGIRE
+221 TGAVICGRAGIRD

-245 RARTEIETDSKG
+245 RARTEVETDSKG
-257 KPRIIVTEIPYMVN
+257 KPRILVTEIPYMVN
-271 KAELCKKIADL
+271 KAELCKKIAEL
-282 VRDKRVDGITD
+282 VREKRVDGITD
-293 IRDESSRDIRIVI
+293 IRDESNREGMRIVI
-306 ELRRDAVGEVVLNNL
+306 ELRRDAVAEVVLNNL
-321 FKYTQLQTTFSIYNL
+321 YKNTQLQTTFSIYNL

-343 KLLTLKDLLQ
+343 KLLTLKELIQ
-353 VYIDHRLDVIT
+353 VYVDHRMDVIT

-391 DEVVQIIKASKTTE
+391 DEVVQIIKNSKTTE
-405 IAKQSLQDRFGLDEI
+405 LAKQNLQARFNLDDI
-420 QSQAIVDMRLGQLT
+420 QSQAIVDMRLAQLT

-439 KLEAEYNELVATVA
+439 KLEAEYNELIATVA

-463 RRVAIMLEK
+463 RRIAIVLEK
-472 LDAVVAKY
+472 LDAVVAKF
-480 GDERRTMIG
+480 GDERRTSI
-489 EAIDDS
+489 EDSVDDL
-495 DDEDLIA
+495 DYEDLIA
-502 EEEQVITLSKEGYIR
+502 EEEQVITLSKEGYIK

-525 AQNRGGKGIIGAGLK
+525 AQNRGGKGIIGATLK
-540 DEDNVEQIFT
+540 DEDNVDQIFT

-565 VYWTKV
+565 AYWTKV

-576 GARNGKGRPIVNFVA
+576 GTRNGKGRPIINFVG

-602 PVRKFGGYFCLVFAT
+602 PVRKFGGFFCLVFAT

-638 NAISLD
+638 NAIRLD

-651 VQLVGMSAEEFEAS
+651 VQLVGMTEEEYKAS
-665 KNASDDDSAE
+665 LNASEADDAVEQAAETAE
-675 AVENAAE
+675 AEVAE
-682 AQAADGSTGS
+682 GEDGS
-692 PTDASEEESGDA
+692 
-704 EDFANRPIP
+704 EDVEGRPIP
-713 KDLLMI
+713 KDLLML
-719 ATKNGQAVTFPISC
+719 ATRNGQALTFPITC
-733 FRAMGRGTHGVKGI
+733 FRPMGRGTHGVRGI
-747 TLAEGD
+747 KLAEGD

-765 KILTIT
+765 KVLTIT
-771 EKGYGKR
+771 ENGFGKR
-778 SEPGSYRVT
+778 SEPGTYRIT
-787 RRGSKGVRNLNV
+787 RRGGKGVINLKV
-799 TDKIGAA
+799 TDKIGPA

-811 VADDYDLIITSKDGQ
+811 VADDYDLIITSREGQ

-844 VKAIT
+844 VKAIS
-849 LRDGDVVKDAT
+849 LREGDVVQDAT

-872 ADAKETFDHVQGV
+872 AEAKETFDKVEGV
-885 EVDDDSVVKDD
+885 EVDDDSL
-896 AEKQDVGPTET
+896 EKVEDKPEQQIGVPSSD

>member
-1 MSEEMVPGSQFKS
+1 MSEEMVPGTQFKS
-14 LVEQDM
+14 LIEQDM

-59 VVPNKGTVKSAR
+59 VVPNKSTVKSAR

-132 LGALMLEDLEKET
+132 MGALMLEDLEKDT

-221 TGAIVCGRSGIRE
+221 TGAIACGRAGIRD

-257 KPRIIVTEIPYMVN
+257 KSRIIVTEIPYMVN

-293 IRDESSRDIRIVI
+293 IRDESSRDVRIVI

-353 VYIDHRLDVIT
+353 VYIDHRLEVIT

-391 DEVVQIIKASKTTE
+391 DEVVQIIRNSKSTE
-405 IAKQSLQDRFGLDEI
+405 DAKQALQTRFNLDEI
-420 QSQAIVDMRLGQLT
+420 QSQAIVDMRLAQLT
-434 GLNLE
+434 GLNIE
-439 KLEAEYNELVATVA
+439 KLEAEYNELIATVA

-458 LAKRE
+458 LEKRE
-463 RRVAIMLEK
+463 RRIAIMLQK
-472 LDAVVAKY
+472 LDAVVDKY
-480 GDERRTMIG
+480 GDDRRTTIG

-502 EEEQVITLSKEGYIR
+502 EEEQVITLSREGYIR

-525 AQNRGGKGIIGAGLK
+525 TQSRGGKGIIGAGLK
-540 DEDNVEQIFT
+540 DEDDVEQIFT

-565 VYWTKV
+565 AYWTKV

-576 GARNGKGRPIVNFVA
+576 GARNGKGRPIVNFVG
-591 LTEGEKVQAIV
+591 LTDGEKVQAIV

-617 KKGIINKMDLTL
+617 KKGIINKMDLKL

-651 VQLVGMSAEEFEAS
+651 VQLVGLTEEEFKASEAASELDLGEEDSAADVAENAEE
-665 KNASDDDSAE
+665 
-675 AVENAAE
+675 VE
-682 AQAADGSTGS
+682 G
-692 PTDASEEESGDA
+692 EEVNDE
-704 EDFANRPIP
+704 NRPIP
-713 KDLLMI
+713 HDLLML

-733 FRAMGRGTHGVKGI
+733 FRAMGRGTHGVLGI
-747 TLAEGD
+747 KLAEGD

-765 KILTIT
+765 KVLTIT

-778 SEPGSYRVT
+778 SEPGSYRIT
-787 RRGSKGVRNLNV
+787 RRGSKGVKNLNV
-799 TDKIGAA
+799 TDKVGPA
-806 VFVES
+806 VFVDS
-811 VADDYDLIITSKDGQ
+811 VADDYDLIITTKEGQ
-826 VIRIKAADI
+826 VIRIKADSI
-835 RLTGRNAQG
+835 RVTGRNAQG

-849 LRDGDVVKDAT
+849 LRDGDSVGDAT

-872 ADAKETFDHVQGV
+872 AEAKETFDKVEGV
-885 EVDDDSVVKDD
+885 EVDDDSIVKNDGED
-896 AEKQDVGPTET
+896 NDVMPKENP
-907 EE
+907 EEV

>member
-48 RRVMYSMHKLG
+48 RRVMFSMHKLG

-132 LGALMLEDLEKET
+132 LGALMLEDLEKDT

-193 GAAIHALAEN
+193 GAAIHAMAEN
-203 PDLTGEDL
+203 PDITGEEL
-211 MEYVKGPDFP
+211 MNYVKGPDFP
-221 TGAIVCGRSGIRE
+221 TGAIACGRSGIRE

-245 RARTEIETDSKG
+245 RARTEIETDAKG

-353 VYIDHRLDVIT
+353 VYIDHRLEVIT

-405 IAKQSLQDRFGLDEI
+405 VAKQSLQDRFGLDEI

-439 KLEAEYNELVATVA
+439 KLEAEYNDLVATVA

-480 GDERRTMIG
+480 GDERRTLIG

-591 LTEGEKVQAIV
+591 LTEGEKVQAVV

-617 KKGIINKMDLTL
+617 KKGVINKMDLTL

-651 VQLVGMSAEEFEAS
+651 VQLVGMTEEEFKAS
-665 KNASDDDSAE
+665 HAAGSDDDSAD
-675 AVENAAE
+675 AQTENAAADAAAAE
-682 AQAADGSTGS
+682 ASIA
-692 PTDASEEESGDA
+692 EESEAGDA
-704 EDFANRPIP
+704 DELAENRPIA
-713 KDLLMI
+713 KDLLML

-733 FRAMGRGTHGVKGI
+733 FRNMGRGTHGVKGI

-811 VADDYDLIITSKDGQ
+811 VADDYDLIITSREGQ

-849 LRDGDVVKDAT
+849 LREGDAVQDAT

-872 ADAKETFDHVQGV
+872 ADAKETFDKVKGV

-896 AEKQDVGPTET
+896 AEKQDIGPAET

>member
-82 HGDSAVYETLARMA
+82 HGDTAVYETLARMA

-132 LGALMLEDLEKET
+132 LGALMLEDLEKDT

-193 GAAIHALAEN
+193 GAAIHAMAEN
-203 PDLTGEDL
+203 PDITGEEL

-221 TGAIVCGRSGIRE
+221 TGAIACGRSGIRE

-391 DEVVQIIKASKTTE
+391 DEVVQIIKASKTTDV
-405 IAKQSLQDRFGLDEI
+405 AKQNLQERFGLDEI

-591 LTEGEKVQAIV
+591 LTEGEKVQAVV

-617 KKGIINKMDLTL
+617 KKGVINKMDLTL

-651 VQLVGMSAEEFEAS
+651 VQLVGMTEEEYKASLNAGEADDVPEAEVNEAPEAENDMDEISAE
-665 KNASDDDSAE
+665 NH
-675 AVENAAE
+675 
-682 AQAADGSTGS
+682 
-692 PTDASEEESGDA
+692 
-704 EDFANRPIP
+704 PIP
-713 KDLLMI
+713 KDLLML

-733 FRAMGRGTHGVKGI
+733 FRSMGRGTHGVKGI

-849 LRDGDVVKDAT
+849 LREGDAVQDAT

>member
-1 MSEEMVPGSQFKS
+1 MSEELVPGTQFKS
-14 LVEQDM
+14 LIEKDM

-59 VVPNKGTVKSAR
+59 VVPNKSTVKSAR

-82 HGDSAVYETLARMA
+82 HGDSAVYETLVRMA

-107 GQGNFGSIDG
+107 GQGNFGNIDG
-117 DSPAAMRYTEAKMNN
+117 DGAAAMRYTEAKMNN
-132 LGALMLEDLEKET
+132 MGALMLEDLEKDT
-145 VDMGPNYDESL
+145 VDMGPNFDESL

-161 LPSALPN
+161 LPSVLPN
-168 MIVNGTS
+168 MLVNGTT

-181 ATNMAPHNLREV
+181 ATSMAPHNLREI
-193 GAAIHALAEN
+193 ANAIHAVAEN
-203 PDLTGEDL
+203 PEITGEEL
-211 MEYVKGPDFP
+211 LQYVSGPDFP
-221 TGAIVCGRSGIRE
+221 TGAIICGRAGIRD

-245 RARTEIETDSKG
+245 RARTDIEIDSKG

-271 KAELCKKIADL
+271 KSELCKKIADL
-282 VRDKRVDGITD
+282 VREKRVDGITD
-293 IRDESSRDIRIVI
+293 IRDESAKDIRIVI

-321 FKYTQLQTTFSIYNL
+321 YKYTQLQTTFSIYNL

-343 KLLTLKDLLQ
+343 KLLTLKDLIQ
-353 VYIDHRLDVIT
+353 IYIDHRMDVVT
-364 RATQFDLKKAEAR
+364 RSTQFDLNKAKAR

-420 QSQAIVDMRLGQLT
+420 QSQAIVDMRLSQLT

-439 KLEAEYNELVATVA
+439 KLEAEYNELIATVA
-453 DLKDI
+453 DLEDI

-463 RRVAIMLEK
+463 RRIAIILK
-472 LDAVVAKY
+472 RLDEVVDKF
-480 GDERRTMIG
+480 GDERRTTIG
-489 EAIDDS
+489 ESVDDS
-495 DDEDLIA
+495 DYEDLIA
-502 EEEQVITLSKEGYIR
+502 EEEQVITLSKEGYIK

-525 AQNRGGKGIIGAGLK
+525 TQSRGGKGIIGAGLK
-540 DEDNVEQIFT
+540 EEDDVDQIFT

-565 VYWTKV
+565 AYWTKV

-576 GARNGKGRPIVNFVA
+576 GTRNGKGRPIVNFVG

-638 NAISLD
+638 NAITLD
-644 EDDELVK
+644 EGDELVK
-651 VQLVGMSAEEFEAS
+651 VQLVGMTEEEYKAS
-665 KNASDDDSAE
+665 LNAGDDT
-675 AVENAAE
+675 AAE
-682 AQAADGSTGS
+682 TDAADAPEVEGD
-692 PTDASEEESGDA
+692 DADDLEA
-704 EDFANRPIP
+704 RPIA
-713 KDLLMI
+713 KDLLML
-719 ATKNGQAVTFPISC
+719 ATRNGQAVTFPITC
-733 FRAMGRGTHGVKGI
+733 FRPMGRGTHGVRGI
-747 TLAEGD
+747 KLAEGD
-753 EVISLLWLKAGN
+753 EVISLLWLKEGN
-765 KILTIT
+765 KVLTIT

-778 SEPGSYRVT
+778 SEPGTYRVT
-787 RRGSKGVRNLNV
+787 KRGSKGVKNLNV
-799 TDKIGAA
+799 TDKIGPA
-806 VFVES
+806 VFVDS
-811 VADDYDLIITSKDGQ
+811 VADDYDLIITSKEGQ
-826 VIRIKAADI
+826 VIRIKADSI

-844 VKAIT
+844 VKAIS
-849 LRDGDVVKDAT
+849 LRDGDMVQDAT

-872 ADAKETFDHVQGV
+872 AEAKETFDHVEGV
-885 EVDDDSVVKDD
+885 EVDDDSVEKSAPADD
-896 AEKQDVGPTET
+896 MPAGDDM
-907 EE
+907 

>member
-1 MSEEMVPGSQFKS
+1 MSEELVPGSQFKS
-14 LVEQDM
+14 LIEQDM

-132 LGALMLEDLEKET
+132 LGALMLEDLEKDT

-203 PDLTGEDL
+203 PDLPDENL
-211 MEYVKGPDFP
+211 MDYIKGPDFP
-221 TGAIVCGRSGIRE
+221 TGAVVCGRSGIRE

-282 VRDKRVDGITD
+282 VRDKRIDGITD

-321 FKYTQLQTTFSIYNL
+321 YKYTQLQTTFSIYNL
-336 ALVNNLP
+336 ALINNLP
-343 KLLTLKDLLQ
+343 KVLTMKELLQ

-364 RATQFDLKKAEAR
+364 RATQFELKKAEAR

-391 DEVVQIIKASKTTE
+391 DEVVQIIKQSQTTE
-405 IAKQSLQDRFGLDEI
+405 IAKASLQQRFNLDEI
-420 QSQAIVDMRLGQLT
+420 QSQAIVDMRLSQLT

-458 LAKRE
+458 LEKRE
-463 RRVAIMLEK
+463 RRIAIMLEK

-480 GDERRTMIG
+480 GDERRTTIG

-495 DDEDLIA
+495 DEEDLIA
-502 EEEQVITLSKEGYIR
+502 EEEQVITLSKEGYIK

-525 AQNRGGKGIIGAGLK
+525 TQSRGGKGIIGAGLK
-540 DEDNVEQIFT
+540 DEDDVDQIFT

-565 VYWTKV
+565 AYWTKV

-576 GARNGKGRPIVNFVA
+576 GTRSGKGRPIVNFVG
-591 LTEGEKVQAIV
+591 LTEGETVQAIV
-602 PVRKFGGYFCLVFAT
+602 PVRKFGGYFCLVFVT
-617 KKGIINKMDLTL
+617 KKGVINKMDLKL

-644 EDDELVK
+644 EGDELVK
-651 VQLVGMSAEEFEAS
+651 VQLVGMTEEEYKESLNAGEGEDTSA
-665 KNASDDDSAE
+665 DAE
-675 AVENAAE
+675 VNDAAE
-682 AQAADGSTGS
+682 T
-692 PTDASEEESGDA
+692 EGDA
-704 EDFANRPIP
+704 DENLEARPIP

-719 ATKNGQAVTFPISC
+719 ATRNGQAVTFPITC
-733 FRAMGRGTHGVKGI
+733 FRPMGRGTHGVRGI
-747 TLAEGD
+747 KLAEGD

-765 KILTIT
+765 KVLTIT

-787 RRGSKGVRNLNV
+787 KRGSKGVKNLNV
-799 TDKIGAA
+799 TDKIGPA
-806 VFVES
+806 VFVDS
-811 VADDYDLIITSKDGQ
+811 VADDYDLIITTREGQ
-826 VIRIKAADI
+826 VIRIKADSI

-844 VKAIT
+844 VKAIS
-849 LRDGDVVKDAT
+849 LREGDLVQDAT

-872 ADAKETFDHVQGV
+872 AEAKETFDKVEGV
-885 EVDDDSVVKDD
+885 EVDDDSV
-896 AEKQDVGPTET
+896 ET
-907 EE
+907 SSEGGNPAPEAN